1 VTAVPSP
8 TARPVSLEPMLTA
21 AELAEILGFSPG
33 TIVDWS
39 EEGKIPS
46 FKVGGRLRFRE
57 SEVAA
62 WLDERRQ
69 PVTSGGH

>member
-1 VTAVPSP
+1 MSI
-8 TARPVSLEPMLTA
+8 EPMLTA
-21 AELAEILGFSPG
+21 AELAEILGFSAG

-39 EEGKIPS
+39 EEGKLPS

-62 WLDERRQ
+62 WLEERRQ
-69 PVTSGGH
+69 PVTNGGH